1 VLSECIAY
9 YARSRADR
17 LACIDLRTGL
27 RLSFAEL
34 NRRCDAL
41 AATFERIIGLRAVR
55 GARIAVLARNSSD
68 VVAAHV
74 ACRRIGAIFVPL
86 NWRLSGRELAA
97 LVRVAEPSLFLFDGE
112 FSPLVAALS
121 EAAPRAIWLE
131 LGADG
136 ALERELMRT
145 GGSATVT
152 PAPGDDDVITLL
164 FTSGTTGRPKGVM
177 VTERNARVSGL
188 NYALSVNL
196 NARSVML
203 CDMPLFHVVGLLAA
217 TCATLQAGGTLLIS
231 PQFGTE
237 STYARLTDP
246 SLSVTN
252 YFCVPQMLRTLRS
265 APGFDSRSLRHLQ
278 ALQTGGA
285 PHSASAVRDWL
296 DDGVP
301 VVDGYGMTEIGT
313 ALGMPPGD
321 FALLNRKA
329 GSIGVAAPFIEIKLV
344 DRDGREVGD
353 DEVGEVWLRGASM
366 TPGYWRDD
374 EATRAAFQEGWLRT
388 ADAGRRDADG
398 FYTLVDRWKDMY
410 ISGGENVYPTEV
422 EAVLLELA
430 GVAEAA
436 VIGVPDAKWGEVG
449 AAFLV
454 FTGAE
459 RPPDEKIIAH
469 CRERLAGYKVPR
481 HLREVSSL
489 QRTASGKLQKEPL
502 RASWRSD

>member
-1 VLSECIAY
+1 
-9 YARSRADR
+9 
-17 LACIDLRTGL
+17 
-27 RLSFAEL
+27 
-34 NRRCDAL
+34 
-41 AATFERIIGLRAVR
+41 
-55 GARIAVLARNSSD
+55 
-68 VVAAHV
+68 
-74 ACRRIGAIFVPL
+74 
-86 NWRLSGRELAA
+86 
-97 LVRVAEPSLFLFDGE
+97 
-112 FSPLVAALS
+112 
-121 EAAPRAIWLE
+121 
-131 LGADG
+131 
-136 ALERELMRT
+136 
-145 GGSATVT
+145 
-152 PAPGDDDVITLL
+152 
-164 FTSGTTGRPKGVM
+164 M
-177 VTERNARVSGL
+177 VTERNARISGL

-217 TCATLQAGGTLLIS
+217 TCATLQSGGTLLIS
-231 PQFGTE
+231 PQFGAE
-237 STYARLTDP
+237 STCARLTDP
-246 SLSVTN
+246 ALGVTN

-265 APGFDSRSLRHLQ
+265 VPGFDHRSLQRLQ

-285 PHSASAVRDWL
+285 PHPASAVREWL

-321 FALLNRKA
+321 FALLRRKA
-329 GSIGVAAPFIEIKLV
+329 GSIGVPAPFIEVKLV
-344 DRDGREVGD
+344 DRDGREVGA
-353 DEVGEVWLRGASM
+353 DEVGEVWLRGPSM

-374 EATRAAFQEGWLRT
+374 DATRAAFQDGWLRT

-454 FTGAE
+454 FASGE
-459 RPPDEKIIAH
+459 RPPDEIITAH

-489 QRTASGKLQKEPL
+489 QRTASGKLQKGPL
-502 RASWRSD
+502 RANWRAD

>member
-9 YARSRADR
+9 YSRARADR
-17 LACIDLRTGL
+17 LACVDLRSGL
-27 RLSFAEL
+27 RLSFAAL
-34 NRRCDAL
+34 NHRCDVL
-41 AATFERIIGLRAVR
+41 AATFVRLVGNSALR

-68 VVAAHV
+68 LVAAHV
-74 ACRRIGAIFVPL
+74 ACRRTGAIFVPL
-86 NWRLSGRELAA
+86 NWRLSARELAA
-97 LVRVAEPSLFLFDGE
+97 LVRVAEPSLVLFDGE
-112 FSPLVAALS
+112 FSSVVSALS
-121 EAAPRAIWLE
+121 DAAPRAIWLE
-131 LGADG
+131 LGAGG
-136 ALERELMRT
+136 AFEREIQRAGERAEST
-145 GGSATVT
+145 Q
-152 PAPGDDDVITLL
+152 PAGEDDVITLL

-177 VTERNARVSGL
+177 VTERNARISGL
-188 NYALSVNL
+188 NYALSVGL
-196 NARSVML
+196 DARSVML

-217 TCATLQAGGTLLIS
+217 TCATLQSGGTLLIS
-231 PQFGTE
+231 PQFGAE
-237 STYARLTDP
+237 STYARLADP
-246 SLSVTN
+246 ALAVTN

-265 APGFDSRSLRHLQ
+265 VPGFDHRSLQHLQ

-285 PHSASAVRDWL
+285 PHPASAVREWL
-296 DDGVP
+296 DEGVL

-321 FALLNRKA
+321 LALLSRKA
-329 GSIGVAAPFIEIKLV
+329 GSIGVPAPFIEIKLV
-344 DRDGREVGD
+344 DRDGREVGT
-353 DEVGEVWLRGASM
+353 DEVGEVWLRGPSM

-374 EATRAAFQEGWLRT
+374 DATRAAFQDGWLRT

-422 EAVLLELA
+422 EAVLLELE

-436 VIGVPDAKWGEVG
+436 VIGVPDPKWGEVG

-454 FTGAE
+454 FAGGV
-459 RPPDEKIIAH
+459 RPPDEKVIAH
-469 CRERLAGYKVPR
+469 CRERLAGYKVPK

-502 RASWRSD
+502 RSSWRSE